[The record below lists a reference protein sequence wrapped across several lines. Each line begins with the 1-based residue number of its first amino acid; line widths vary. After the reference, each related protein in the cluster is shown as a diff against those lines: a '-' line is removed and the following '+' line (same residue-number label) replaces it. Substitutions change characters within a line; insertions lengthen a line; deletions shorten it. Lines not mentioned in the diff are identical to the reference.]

1 MSTDRLS
8 VRVKGTK
15 VQDLRRIELTFSRS
29 KIHRVA
35 NRKPGNL
42 LTCNLKV
49 GKFGPDADGR
59 STDLQSDRMGSIPT
73 VSTK

>member
-1 MSTDRLS
+1 MSTNGLS

-29 KIHRVA
+29 KIRRVA

-42 LTCNLKV
+42 LTIISGGETLEI
-49 GKFGPDADGR
+49 R
-59 STDLQSDRMGSIPT
+59 SNG
-73 VSTK
+73 

>member
-29 KIHRVA
+29 KIRRVT
-35 NRKPGNL
+35 NRKPG
-42 LTCNLKV
+42 T
-49 GKFGPDADGR
+49 
-59 STDLQSDRMGSIPT
+59 STRP
-73 VSTK
+73 